1 MHHKQQRETVTN
13 APCSCPRPKNG
24 GKPAIVL
31 LNAFSLFSSWTV
43 LAPNTPTNL
52 FPSSYTTSYPPK
64 WYHAFILSFY
74 KYYGW
79 ISSPTF
85 TSLSDL
91 LYYLTQ
97 QFEFRFN
104 PFLSY
109 EAIINA
115 YVQAQLLKHSLFY
128 FSQMINKGLT
138 PGPNTYIIFWV
149 FLSNQ
154 IVLRKLCVFSMKQR
168 GIFKWMYVVLG
179 LWLKVVV
186 RLWFV

>member
-1 MHHKQQRETVTN
+1 MHHKQWRETVTN

-24 GKPAIVL
+24 GKPAIECFLTLQL
-31 LNAFSLFSSWTV
+31 LNCPSPQHTHQSVSFSIHHPLSSKMI
-43 LAPNTPTNL
+43 PRIH
-52 FPSSYTTSYPPK
+52 S
-64 WYHAFILSFY
+64 FILQIL
-74 KYYGW
+74 W
-79 ISSPTF
+79 
-85 TSLSDL
+85 LDL
-91 LYYLTQ
+91 LPNLYFIIWSSLLFDTQ

-179 LWLKVVV
+179 LWLKVVG

>member
-1 MHHKQQRETVTN
+1 MSQMHHVLVLIQK
-13 APCSCPRPKNG
+13 
-24 GKPAIVL
+24 IVKACHWML
-31 LNAFSLFSSWTV
+31 SHSSTV

-52 FPSSYTTSYPPK
+52 FPSSLLSSKMIPRM
-64 WYHAFILSFY
+64 HSLILQIL
-74 KYYGW
+74 W
-79 ISSPTF
+79 
-85 TSLSDL
+85 LDL
-91 LYYLTQ
+91 LPYLYFIIWSSLPFDTQ

-115 YVQAQLLKHSLFY
+115 YVQAQLLKHWLFY